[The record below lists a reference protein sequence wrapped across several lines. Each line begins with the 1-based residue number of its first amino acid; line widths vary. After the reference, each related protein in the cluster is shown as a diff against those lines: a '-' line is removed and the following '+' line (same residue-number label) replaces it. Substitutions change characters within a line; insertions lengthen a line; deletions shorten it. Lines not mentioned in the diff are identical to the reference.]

1 MATFKVG
8 NGISKYIDQLEEL
21 STSAEG
27 DIKQA
32 VFVGAGIVTDAVRQN
47 IQSLP
52 VRGGGYYENGKMASG
67 ITSTQKAGLLDGL
80 GIAPFRNSKG
90 YIHVKVG
97 MDGYNRTR
105 TEKYPMG
112 QPNALIARSVEAG
125 TYWLQAH
132 PFVAPAVRATK
143 AQAEAAMAAKF
154 DEVCKKHMT

>member
-1 MATFKVG
+1 MATFKIG
-8 NGISKYIDQLEEL
+8 NGIDRYITQLEEL
-21 STSAEG
+21 ATSSEG

-32 VFVGAGIVTDAVRQN
+32 VYVGAGIVTNAVRKN

-52 VRGGGYYENGKMASG
+52 VRSGGFYEQGHMATG
-67 ITSTQKAGLLDGL
+67 ITSAQKSGLLEGL
-80 GIAPFRNSKG
+80 GIAPFRDDRG

-125 TYWLQAH
+125 TYWLRAH
-132 PFVAPAVRATK
+132 PFVDPAVRATR

-154 DEVCKKHMT
+154 DELCKKHMT